1 MASILNGMKHL
12 RVYTGVH
19 TDFTSFVF
27 LLGLTLIDPSFIQ
40 DSKKD
45 YLNAHNAARAE
56 RIGDCNLVH
65 SSMQEYGENHAW
77 SSADLSSMET
87 VKMWVDEKAN
97 YDYKSNFGGLE
108 QLSLCR
114 MC

>member
-1 MASILNGMKHL
+1 MPTMQPVQRWGVPPLNWDDT
-12 RVYTGVH
+12 VVAYA
-19 TDFTSFVF
+19 
-27 LLGLTLIDPSFIQ
+27 Q
-40 DSKKD
+40 N
-45 YLNAHNAARAE
+45 YANW

-87 VKMWVDEKAN
+87 VKMWVDEKVN
-97 YDYKSNFGGLE
+97 YDYKSNSGGLE